1 MFIGHYAPAFLAAA
15 VTPRAPRLGTLFVA
29 AQFLDYGFFGL
40 SLIGLEHARVTPGMT
55 KMVPLD
61 LYDMPFTH
69 SLAGAFV
76 WAFVA
81 GLALI
86 AWHGTVRVALVAG
99 AVVVS
104 HWLLDLLVHA
114 PDLTLAG
121 SPPGYGFA
129 LWNHPA
135 IEMPLELLLTF
146 GAFAFY
152 IARTRSLGPVGRRE
166 PVILAVLM
174 LAVQAINWFGPQPEA
189 FTAGTAI
196 LALAVFTVLAYVASW
211 TDRCRGLR

>member
-40 SLIGLEHARVTPGMT
+40 SLIGLEHARVAPGIT
-55 KMVPLD
+55 RMVPLD

-69 SLAGAFV
+69 SLAGAFG
-76 WAFVA
+76 WALVA

-86 AWHGTVRVALVAG
+86 AWHGTIRVALVAG
-99 AVVVS
+99 AVVLS

-121 SPPGYGFA
+121 SPPRYGLG

-135 IEMPLELLLTF
+135 IAMPLELLLAF

-174 LAVQAINWFGPQPEA
+174 LAVQAINWFGPPPQA
-189 FTAGTAI
+189 FTAATAI

-211 TDRCRGLR
+211 TDRCRELR

>member
-15 VTPRAPRLGTLFVA
+15 VSPRAPRLGTLFVA

-40 SLIGLEHARVTPGMT
+40 TLAGLEHARVVPGIT

-69 SLAGAFV
+69 SLAGAFA
-76 WAFVA
+76 WAGIA
-81 GLALI
+81 GLLLV
-86 AWHGTVRVALVAG
+86 AWHSNLRVALVGG
-99 AVVVS
+99 AVVLS

-121 SPPGYGFA
+121 SPPTYGLG

-135 IEMPLELLLTF
+135 IEIPLELALAYGSL
-146 GAFAFY
+146 ALY
-152 IARTRSLGPVGRRE
+152 ITRTRSLGPVGRRA

-174 LAVQAINWFGPQPEA
+174 ALVQAVNWFGPPPAA
-189 FTAGTAI
+189 FTPATAI
-196 LALAVFTVLAYVASW
+196 LALVVYTVLAYAASW
-211 TDRCRGLR
+211 TDRCRALR

>member
-15 VTPRAPRLGTLFVA
+15 LTPRAPRLGTLFVA
-29 AQFLDYGFFGL
+29 AQFLDYGFFSFTL
-40 SLIGLEHARVTPGMT
+40 VGLEHARIKPGIT

-69 SLAGAFV
+69 SLAGAAV
-76 WAFVA
+76 CALVA
-81 GLALI
+81 GLLLI
-86 AWHGTVRVALVAG
+86 AWHSNVRVALVAG
-99 AVVVS
+99 VVVLS

-121 SPPGYGFA
+121 SPPKYGFA

-135 IEMPLELLLTF
+135 VEMPLELALAF

-152 IARTRSLGPVGRRE
+152 IVRTRSLGPVGRRE

-174 LAVQAINWFGPQPEA
+174 LAVQAINWFGPQPTA

-196 LALAVFTVLAYVASW
+196 LGLVVFTVLAYVASW
-211 TDRCRGLR
+211 TDRCRELR